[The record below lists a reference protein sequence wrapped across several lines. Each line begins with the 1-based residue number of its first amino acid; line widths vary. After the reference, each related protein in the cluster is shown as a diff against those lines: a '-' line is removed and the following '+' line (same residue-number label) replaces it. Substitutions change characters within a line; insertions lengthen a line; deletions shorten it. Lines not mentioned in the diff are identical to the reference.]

1 MPEVPSREPDSR
13 LVARAVSILRAA
25 RRVLVVTGA
34 GISADAGLPTYRG
47 VGGLYDGVHTEDGLP
62 IEEVLSGPFFETRPE
77 LTWKYLHQI
86 ERVARGAMP
95 SAGHRILA
103 AMQDAFE
110 EVTVL
115 TQNVDGLHRI
125 AGSRSLIDIHGDFE
139 RLYCTGCDWSEV
151 VKNYA
156 HLEDLPRCASCGAV
170 IRPDVVLFGEML
182 PLGKVERLEA
192 AQAKGF
198 DVVFSIGTSS
208 LFPYIVAP
216 VLIARRQGRATIE
229 INPEETDISPVVDLR
244 FRTTAS
250 AALGAIWDAFREPG
264 R

>member
-1 MPEVPSREPDSR
+1 VPGVPPLEPDPL
-13 LVARAVSILRAA
+13 LVARAVSILRGA
-25 RRVLVVTGA
+25 RRVLVVTGP

-62 IEEVLSGPFFETRPE
+62 IEEVLSGPFFEMRPE

-86 ERVARGAMP
+86 ERVARGASP

-103 AMQDAFE
+103 EMQEAFD
-110 EVTVL
+110 EVMVL
-115 TQNVDGLHRI
+115 TQNVDGLHRL
-125 AGSRSLIDIHGDFE
+125 AGTRNLIDIHGDFE
-139 RLYCTGCDWSEV
+139 RLYCTACDWSQV
-151 VKNYA
+151 VKDYA
-156 HLEDLPRCASCGAV
+156 HLAELPRCPACGAV

-182 PLGKVERLEA
+182 PLEKVERLEA
-192 AQAKGF
+192 AQARPF

-229 INPEETDISPVVDLR
+229 INPEETDISPAVDLR
-244 FRTTAS
+244 LRTTAS
-250 AALGAIWDAFREPG
+250 AALGAIWDAFRAPG

>member
-1 MPEVPSREPDSR
+1 MRGALPGEPDPL
-13 LVARAVSILRAA
+13 LVSRAVSILRGA
-25 RRVLVVTGA
+25 RRVLAVTGA

-86 ERVARGAMP
+86 ERVARGASP

-103 AMQDAFE
+103 AMQEAFE
-110 EVTVL
+110 EVVVL
-115 TQNVDGLHRI
+115 TQNVDGLHRL
-125 AGSRSLIDIHGDFE
+125 AGSRNLIDIHGDFE
-139 RLYCTGCDWSEV
+139 RLYCTGCDWREV
-151 VKNYA
+151 VKDYA
-156 HLEDLPRCASCGAV
+156 HLADLPRCGSCGAV

-182 PLGKVERLEA
+182 PLDKVERLEA
-192 AQAKGF
+192 AQARPF

-216 VLIARRQGRATIE
+216 VLVARRQGCATIE

-250 AALGAIWDAFREPG
+250 AALGAIWDALQAPG

>member
-1 MPEVPSREPDSR
+1 VSTKGAAPDPA
-13 LVARAVSILRAA
+13 LVEKAADILRGA

-62 IEEVLSGPFFETRPE
+62 IEEVLSGPFFENRPE

-86 ERVARGAMP
+86 ERAARGAAP
-95 SAGHRILA
+95 SAGHRIVA
-103 AMQDAFE
+103 AMQEAFD
-110 EVTVL
+110 EVMVL
-115 TQNVDGLHRI
+115 TQNVDGLHRL
-125 AGSRSLIDIHGDFE
+125 AGSRNLIDIHGDFE
-139 RLYCTGCDWSEV
+139 RLYCTGCDWGEV
-151 VKNYA
+151 VKDYA
-156 HLEDLPRCASCGAV
+156 RLAELPRCPSCGAV

-182 PLGKVERLEA
+182 PLEKVERLEA
-192 AQAKGF
+192 AQSRPF

-216 VLIARRQGRATIE
+216 VLLAKTQGRPTIE
-229 INPEETDISPVVDLR
+229 INPRETDLSPLVDIR
-244 FRTTAS
+244 FPTSAS
-250 AALGAIWDAFREPG
+250 AALQAIWDAFRASG